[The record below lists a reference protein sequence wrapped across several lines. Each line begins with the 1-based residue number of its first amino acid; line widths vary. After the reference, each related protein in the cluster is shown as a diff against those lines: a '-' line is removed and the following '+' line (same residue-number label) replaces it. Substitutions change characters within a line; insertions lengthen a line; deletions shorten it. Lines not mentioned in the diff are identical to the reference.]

1 MPTITEEII
10 IRSIQNT
17 ATPQE
22 SAILNHWLKEDKR
35 NMSCYF
41 QLQEIWNS
49 RSKLSDEY
57 IEKSWEML
65 AQQIDKYPVSKQLSH
80 QIAKRQQISW
90 LGYVAAVF
98 AGILIASTLWLTF
111 NKKSFNFNEPLIQ
124 HTVYNKTGVQSIILP
139 DQSQVWLNEN
149 SRIDYPEEFSKG
161 KRLVSLEGKAYFDV
175 QKDLEKPFI
184 VQIGEAEIE
193 VVGTE
198 FFVEST
204 SIASS
209 AITLI
214 SGKVNLNYKN
224 QEGAVFTTSLVP
236 GEQALLSNGNVTIEQ
251 IDTDYYIAWKDG
263 TYRFID
269 EPLEKIIPIL
279 EKHFE
284 IDIQISES
292 LKNKRF
298 TGRVLANQDIES
310 VLLCISKSYPI
321 KYRITETK
329 VKIFK

>member
-49 RSKLSDEY
+49 RSELSDEY

-65 AQQIDKYPVSKQLSH
+65 AQQIDKYPVNKQLSH

-98 AGILIASTLWLTF
+98 AGILIASTLWLTL

-184 VQIGEAEIE
+184 VQIGETAIE

-224 QEGAVFTTSLVP
+224 QKGAVFTTSLVP

-310 VLLCISKSYPI
+310 VLTSIGKSYPI

-329 VKIFK
+329 VKIF